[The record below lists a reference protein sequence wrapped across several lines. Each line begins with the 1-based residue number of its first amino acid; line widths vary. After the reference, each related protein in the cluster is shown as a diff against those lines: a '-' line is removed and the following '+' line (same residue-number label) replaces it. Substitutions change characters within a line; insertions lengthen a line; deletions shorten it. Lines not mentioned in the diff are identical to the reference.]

1 MGHRSGRGGWL
12 DKKTAEPLKVT
23 SCRRCSGLALAL
35 RVGSPWRR
43 REGTD
48 QRGKGDSGSPR
59 GVIWRLTC
67 PQWRITNRSQP
78 RVGAGAQREPRGL
91 ESGGTPPLGQVLCLP
106 GAGRGPF
113 TEREGCGGSAPT
125 CRGTHPAPPPPSCLH
140 PYRVPAPG
148 SIGSAPSSRKGPDW
162 AGQSAEHLLIGSGKS
177 HDPI

>member
-1 MGHRSGRGGWL
+1 MAGQKDSG
-12 DKKTAEPLKVT
+12 ALKVT

-48 QRGKGDSGSPR
+48 QRGEGDSGSPR
-59 GVIWRLTC
+59 GVIGRLTC
-67 PQWRITNRSQP
+67 PKWRITNRSQP

-91 ESGGTPPLGQVLCLP
+91 ESGGTRPWGRSCVSL
-106 GAGRGPF
+106 GRGGARLQS
-113 TEREGCGGSAPT
+113 ERGVEGGRPPSVGPIQRHPRLPASTPTGS
-125 CRGTHPAPPPPSCLH
+125 PPPP
-140 PYRVPAPG
+140 PG

-162 AGQSAEHLLIGSGKS
+162 AGQSAQHLLIGSGKS